1 MVTAQV
7 CDAEVLAQ
15 HQGAVVAALA
25 KAATAQ

>member
-15 HQGAVVAALA
+15 HRGTVVAALA
-25 KAATAQ
+25 KAVAAW